1 MGPVMYRPQA
11 PVPPNPSQSQ
21 AQPPSR
27 FSNPAP
33 AASSH
38 SQSKAKQKAS
48 NKRRRSKVP
57 SSEEEESSLASG
69 DTESDS
75 PHSDTQDSDFGGSG
89 SAAHVKRQKAG
100 KANAGSAAAAVSSGV
115 VSKEEEEQFL
125 KALTK
130 FWQGQGS
137 VGRKMLAKYQP
148 FESIRLTS
156 GMPPFSAFHFWAAVM
171 ALGGHSVVS
180 SFFFLV
186 FCASYSFGFFFF
198 PLSSGDR
205 TRMCKQKA
213 SSSFCQLS
221 CFSRDG
227 MRTYTAY

>member
-11 PVPPNPSQSQ
+11 PVMASFPPNPSQPQ

-27 FSNPAP
+27 FANAAP

-38 SQSKAKQKAS
+38 SQSRAKKKAPK
-48 NKRRRSKVP
+48 KRRRSKVP

-69 DTESDS
+69 DTDSDN
-75 PHSDTQDSDFGGSG
+75 PNSDAQDSDFGGSG
-89 SAAHVKRQKAG
+89 SVAHVKRQKAG
-100 KANAGSAAAAVSSGV
+100 KASAGSAAAVNSGA
-115 VSKEEEEQFL
+115 VSKEEEEEFL

-156 GMPPFSAFHFWAAVM
+156 GMPPFSAHQFWAAVM

-180 SFFFLV
+180 
-186 FCASYSFGFFFF
+186 FFFF
-198 PLSSGDR
+198 
-205 TRMCKQKA
+205 
-213 SSSFCQLS
+213 
-221 CFSRDG
+221 
-227 MRTYTAY
+227 

>member
-1 MGPVMYRPQA
+1 MGTTIMGPVMYRPQA
-11 PVPPNPSQSQ
+11 PVMASFPPNPSQPQ

-38 SQSKAKQKAS
+38 SQSRAKQKAPK
-48 NKRRRSKVP
+48 NRRRSKVP

-69 DTESDS
+69 DTDSDD
-75 PHSDTQDSDFGGSG
+75 PNSDAQDSDFGGSG
-89 SAAHVKRQKAG
+89 SVAHIKRQKAG
-100 KANAGSAAAAVSSGV
+100 KASAGSAAAAVNSGA

-137 VGRKMLAKYQP
+137 MGRKMLAKYQP

-180 SFFFLV
+180 ILFF
-186 FCASYSFGFFFF
+186 
-198 PLSSGDR
+198 
-205 TRMCKQKA
+205 
-213 SSSFCQLS
+213 
-221 CFSRDG
+221 
-227 MRTYTAY
+227 

>member
-11 PVPPNPSQSQ
+11 PVMASFPPNPSQPQ

-27 FSNPAP
+27 FANAAP

-38 SQSKAKQKAS
+38 SQSRAKQKAPK
-48 NKRRRSKVP
+48 KRRRSKVP

-69 DTESDS
+69 DTDSDN
-75 PHSDTQDSDFGGSG
+75 PNSDAQDSDFGGSG
-89 SAAHVKRQKAG
+89 SVAHVKRQKAG
-100 KANAGSAAAAVSSGV
+100 KASAGSAAAVNSGA
-115 VSKEEEEQFL
+115 VSKEEEEEFL

-156 GMPPFSAFHFWAAVM
+156 GMPPFSAHQFWAAVM

-180 SFFFLV
+180 
-186 FCASYSFGFFFF
+186 FFFF
-198 PLSSGDR
+198 
-205 TRMCKQKA
+205 
-213 SSSFCQLS
+213 
-221 CFSRDG
+221 
-227 MRTYTAY
+227 